1 MWPAS
6 HILVKGINDTIRN
19 SQHLLNR
26 LSIMKS
32 QANQAISKAVI
43 ESGTS
48 KNINTIASVGRNRGY
63 RFNNRD

>member
-1 MWPAS
+1 
-6 HILVKGINDTIRN
+6 
-19 SQHLLNR
+19 
-26 LSIMKS
+26 MKS